1 MIMIACVT
9 NMLAWITELSRFAI
23 YFKQVHNFSPWAGMV
38 QTAGD
43 VIAAAALQLA
53 PRLGGETDPDEMGRL
68 RRTWHFSTSQPY
80 DVTVNLMVWV
90 VLHLL
95 IAAPVLPVA
104 MAAQLFMGSAFVSQ
118 LSVLL
123 ALNYILVF
131 CLPVA
136 MIRTA
141 L

>member
-1 MIMIACVT
+1 MIACVT

-68 RRTWHFSTSQPY
+68 RSLGTFQHLSPTMSQ
-80 DVTVNLMVWV
+80 
-90 VLHLL
+90 
-95 IAAPVLPVA
+95 
-104 MAAQLFMGSAFVSQ
+104 
-118 LSVLL
+118 
-123 ALNYILVF
+123 
-131 CLPVA
+131 
-136 MIRTA
+136 
-141 L
+141 

>member
-1 MIMIACVT
+1 
-9 NMLAWITELSRFAI
+9 
-23 YFKQVHNFSPWAGMV
+23 
-38 QTAGD
+38 
-43 VIAAAALQLA
+43 
-53 PRLGGETDPDEMGRL
+53 
-68 RRTWHFSTSQPY
+68 
-80 DVTVNLMVWV
+80 MVWV